1 MSGVAFPVAKMY
13 APGPMDAPAQM
24 IQDKLSA
31 GILPPQN
38 ESKMFGGYGTG
49 APCAGCDLAIHP
61 GDVEHE
67 LVFADGRAFAF
78 HLACVNIW
86 RALKDASAESEW
98 RVTCSC
104 KERIGYVDTFA
115 EAEGL
120 GREHV
125 AGRKNSTR
133 GRHVITLVRK

>member
-1 MSGVAFPVAKMY
+1 MTAAESLSLTTIATADHPRVRLPKP
-13 APGPMDAPAQM
+13 APD
-24 IQDKLSA
+24 
-31 GILPPQN
+31 ILPRQN

-78 HLACVNIW
+78 HLACVNLW
-86 RALKDASAESEW
+86 RALKDAPAGGEW

-104 KERIGYVDTFA
+104 AELIGFA
-115 EAEGL
+115 ETFLEAEAL
-120 GREHV
+120 GREHL
-125 AGRKNSTR
+125 STR
-133 GRHVITLVRK
+133 KSFAKHLITIGRQSK